1 MNIEEIDDKKERS
14 KKVVEGTKQ
23 LEFMSQTIDDFR
35 DFYVPKKEKE
45 RFSLEDET
53 KHVLELMH
61 FEDIE
66 VKLICKE
73 DAEIFNYKNEFRQVL
88 LNLLS
93 NAKEAL
99 LSSSIKKPFIIIE
112 IDKTTLRVADN
123 AGGIK
128 AKNLQK
134 IFEPYFTTK
143 EKSSGIGLYMS
154 KMIVEKNL
162 GGSLTVENKNSGAVF
177 KIEIV

>member
-1 MNIEEIDDKKERS
+1 
-14 KKVVEGTKQ
+14 
-23 LEFMSQTIDDFR
+23 
-35 DFYVPKKEKE
+35 
-45 RFSLEDET
+45 
-53 KHVLELMH
+53 MH

-66 VKLICKE
+66 VKLIC
-73 DAEIFNYKNEFRQVL
+73 
-88 LNLLS
+88 
-93 NAKEAL
+93 KEAL

-112 IDKTTLRVADN
+112 IDKTTLRVLDN

-154 KMIVEKNL
+154 KMIVEESM
-162 GGSLTVENKNSGAVF
+162 GGRLKLENRENGVLTTIILPIN
-177 KIEIV
+177 

>member
-1 MNIEEIDDKKERS
+1 
-14 KKVVEGTKQ
+14 
-23 LEFMSQTIDDFR
+23 
-35 DFYVPKKEKE
+35 
-45 RFSLEDET
+45 
-53 KHVLELMH
+53 MH

-66 VKLICKE
+66 VKLIC
-73 DAEIFNYKNEFRQVL
+73 
-88 LNLLS
+88 
-93 NAKEAL
+93 KEAL

-112 IDKTTLRVADN
+112 IDKTTLRVLDN